1 VNNPR
6 FSTIILAG
14 DRSHGDPVAGLA
26 QVSGKSI
33 VPLAGIPMIVRVIEA
48 IEASNMTGEIWIC
61 GPATSTIR
69 ECPALQN
76 IIDAQRVEW
85 VPPGT
90 SPCNSAAACID
101 RITGTDPV
109 FITTADHGLLNP
121 DMIAYFLNKSAA
133 TNADATV
140 GLVDYQTIINFYPDS
155 RRTRLKFQNGNY
167 CGCNLFTIFN
177 ERGRD
182 LISLWKQVEEHRK
195 QPFKILSRLLGPI
208 RTFYYLV
215 GKLTLE
221 EALLSLEEK
230 YSINARAV
238 ILPYPTA
245 GIDVDT
251 IADLHLA
258 ESILS
263 AAAATGSEPH
273 HD

>member
-1 VNNPR
+1 M
-6 FSTIILAG
+6 
-14 DRSHGDPVAGLA
+14 A

-48 IEASNMTGEIWIC
+48 IEASNMAGEIRIC
-61 GPATSTIR
+61 GPARPTIS

-76 IIDAQRVEW
+76 IINAQRVEW
-85 VPPGT
+85 VPPGD
-90 SPCNSAAACID
+90 SPCNSVAACID
-101 RITGTDPV
+101 RISGTDPV
-109 FITTADHGLLNP
+109 FITTADHGLLSP
-121 DMIAYFLNKSAA
+121 DMIAYFLNESAI

-140 GLVDYQTIINFYPDS
+140 GLVDYQTIISAYPDS

-167 CGCNLFTIFN
+167 CGCNLFTMFN
-177 ERGRD
+177 QSGKD
-182 LISLWKQVEEHRK
+182 LVSLWKQVEEHRK
-195 QPFKILSRLLGPI
+195 QPFRILNRLLGPI
-208 RTFYYLV
+208 RTIFYIL

-230 YSINARAV
+230 YSINTRAI

-245 GIDVDT
+245 GIDIDT
-251 IADLHLA
+251 VADLHLA

-263 AAAATGSEPH
+263 APAATGAGSR